1 MRNTS
6 FGSFRAL
13 DITVFMFYWHCS
25 RKWCDIT
32 LKLA

>member
-1 MRNTS
+1 M
-6 FGSFRAL
+6 AL
-13 DITVFMFYWHCS
+13 DITVFMFYCHCS